1 MTYNQLQYLMMN
13 LLKNKIELDKLNII
27 NMTIYS
33 MEIIYYI
40 QKLIN

>member
-33 MEIIYYI
+33 MEIINYI